1 MKILVTGGCGYIG
14 AHTLVDLIENGFE
27 VISVDDLSRSN
38 TRLLDGVEKITER
51 KVVNYPINLCDAQA
65 TDELFA
71 QQSDIAGIIHFA
83 AYKSVPESVA
93 NPLLY
98 YHNNLASLINLLRG
112 VEKYGIPHFIFSSSC
127 SVYGNSEQ
135 LPVTEE
141 APLQKAESP
150 YGNTKQIGEQI
161 LADVAKVNPAS
172 SFISLRYFNPV
183 GAHPSAL
190 IGELQE
196 TPQNLVPI
204 ITQTAI
210 GKRPMLTVYG
220 DDYETPDGSC
230 VRDFIHIMDIANA
243 HTKALQYLIQQK
255 NTENYDVFNL
265 GSGCGVSVLEAIK
278 VFEQV
283 SGLSLPY
290 QLGARREGDVVSI
303 YADNQ
308 KAARL
313 LGWQPQYSLEDMML
327 TAWKWE
333 KVMSYKL

>member
-38 TRLLDGVEKITER
+38 TRLLDGVEKITGR

-65 TDELFA
+65 TNELFA

-83 AYKSVPESVA
+83 AYKSVPESVE

-141 APLQKAESP
+141 TPLQKAESP

-278 VFEQV
+278 AFEQV

-303 YADNQ
+303 YSDNQ

-313 LGWQPQYSLEDMML
+313 LGWQPRYSLEDMML

-333 KVMSYKL
+333 QVMSYKL